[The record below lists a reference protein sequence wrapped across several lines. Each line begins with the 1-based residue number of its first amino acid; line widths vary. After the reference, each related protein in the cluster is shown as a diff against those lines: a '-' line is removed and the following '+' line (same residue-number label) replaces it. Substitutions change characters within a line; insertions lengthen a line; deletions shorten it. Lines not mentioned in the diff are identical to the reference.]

1 MVKIFIDAGH
11 GGSDPGAVGNGLK
24 EKDLT
29 LKIAKKIRDKLQ
41 QYQNVQVKLSR
52 EGDQTLSLKQ
62 RTDMANAWG
71 ADYLISVHI
80 NAGGGTGFE
89 SYIYNGSYS
98 GKAETDRK
106 RGIIH
111 DEIMKQIAGVRDRG
125 KKQANFHMVRESKMA
140 AMLTENLFIDNA
152 NDAKLLKQDAFLDKI
167 ARGHVNGL
175 VKVFGLKKKAE
186 PKQEQLKP
194 SNNVYVVQ
202 KGDTLWGISRK
213 FGMSVDELK
222 KLNGLKSDIIYVGQ
236 KLKVKKATKTE
247 SKPATKP
254 ETDFK
259 VGQKVKVK
267 SSAQKYATGQK
278 IPAWVKGRTYTIQQ
292 VKSDRVLLKEI
303 VSWVYKKD
311 VE

>member
-1 MVKIFIDAGH
+1 MVKIFIDPGH
-11 GGSDPGAVGNGLK
+11 GGNDPGAVANGLK

-62 RTDMANAWG
+62 RTDMANAWK
-71 ADYLISVHI
+71 ADYLISIHI

-152 NDAKLLKQDAFLDKI
+152 NDAKLLKQDTFLDKI
-167 ARGHVNGL
+167 AHGHVQGI
-175 VKVFGLKKKAE
+175 VKALGLKKKA
-186 PKQEQLKP
+186 KP
-194 SNNVYVVQ
+194 AQ
-202 KGDTLWGISRK
+202 T
-213 FGMSVDELK
+213 
-222 KLNGLKSDIIYVGQ
+222 
-236 KLKVKKATKTE
+236 
-247 SKPATKP
+247 SKPAAKTTNK
-254 ETDFK
+254 TTYYRVIAGSYTVRKNAD
-259 VGQKVKVK
+259 
-267 SSAQKYATGQK
+267 AQVA
-278 IPAWVKGRTYTIQQ
+278 R
-292 VKSDRVLLKEI
+292 LKKAGFDAFIDIYE
-303 VSWVYKKD
+303 K
-311 VE
+311 